1 MKARSLALF
10 AAASALAIMGCER
23 KAVVVEVAPA
33 TPMADPVA
41 KTKTLETSRLGAA
54 VDAYERQPGAESHAA
69 VKLALADLDGEI
81 AELEALVAK
90 RSGGER
96 EEAAVK
102 LKNLQ
107 TYRVAEVARFTVA
120 QARAPLAPPASRDG
134 RSGADKVEDAAK
146 RAGDSVGDAARKTGD
161 AIKDAVR

>member
-1 MKARSLALF
+1 MKFFFLPVFGFFLLCAV
-10 AAASALAIMGCER
+10 GCER
-23 KAVVVEVAPA
+23 KTVVIEVPPA
-33 TPMADPVA
+33 TPVAEPVA

-54 VDAYERQPGAESHAA
+54 VDSYEREPTTANHAD
-69 VKLALADLDGEI
+69 VKKALADLDGEV

-90 RSGGER
+90 RTGSER

-107 TYRVAEVARFTVA
+107 AYRAAELTRFTAA
-120 QARAPLAPPASRDG
+120 QAKAPLSGAAPADG
-134 RSGADKVEDAAK
+134 RTGAEKVEDTA
-146 RAGDSVGDAARKTGD
+146 RRVGNTVEDAARKTGD